1 MRPGAITFTMK
12 VTAPIGSVPTSFTA
26 TITTVDGATS
36 EFSRPVGLSD

>member
-1 MRPGAITFTMK
+1 ME

-26 TITTVDGATS
+26 TLTSNDGATS